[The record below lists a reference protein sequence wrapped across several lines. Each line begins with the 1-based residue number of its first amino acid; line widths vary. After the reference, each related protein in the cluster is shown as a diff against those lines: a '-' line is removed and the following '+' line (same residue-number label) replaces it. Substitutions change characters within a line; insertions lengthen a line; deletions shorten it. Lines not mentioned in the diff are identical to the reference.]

1 MVSGMKKI
9 GIRERTRWCEVPSRW
24 ASWRREPK
32 WDEIWMMT
40 LALGRSIELSPTFE
54 MKIVLLDGLN
64 WNWDRICIRSL
75 LLVGP

>member
-1 MVSGMKKI
+1 
-9 GIRERTRWCEVPSRW
+9 
-24 ASWRREPK
+24 
-32 WDEIWMMT
+32 MMT